1 MAEDVTN
8 PFAAIMGALTSK
20 SASESG
26 RGVRKDNRPGE
37 VNPNLTTQEISRYT
51 KIFGIMK
58 EVIDPDPEAQ
68 KISGTGAAGGNITSQ
83 MAAIQANSGGSGGG
97 GLNLMGLLGAGLLG
111 TALAIVT
118 DTGHLATMALKL
130 AKLIPIKMLKVL
142 PLVGSLINFGFA
154 YDAFQRDKPIEGLWE
169 LTSGIA
175 GLFPGIGT
183 AVSVGMDM
191 IKFMYESNNPK
202 DENGDRDIDF
212 GTWLKTK
219 ASELGAIV
227 WQNIKDGKVYLLSG
241 LYQFGVGIGHMA
253 TLTSDGFTKGLKAW
267 GKIIPAFLGQGDN
280 EDFLMAFDAFTT
292 MAGEGLYSA
301 YVKGKEI
308 ATDSWGW
315 VKNIFDKVGE
325 NFRKVFYGAL
335 DVINESLQKA
345 SDKIWGWLP
354 DWAKPEV
361 APRLSSA
368 EQARAGENAQ
378 KMMDRAAQVKRDRE
392 KYLSGELYQEKLDVE
407 TAAILKQ
414 LDAAEAK
421 KFGTDIKD
429 GYISKNGNVTAFDDE
444 DSILAA
450 KAGGPIDKMLDGNS
464 KTMSTISDIN
474 KNQLSVLIS
483 IRDGINAL
491 VSQSGKTGPLDI
503 QFSSNKLTTEFYA

>member
-20 SASESG
+20 SAPKSG
-26 RGVRKDNRPGE
+26 RSVRKDNRPGE
-37 VNPNLTTQEISRYT
+37 VNPNLTSQEISRYT

-58 EVIDPDPEAQ
+58 GVIDPDPEAQ
-68 KISGTGAAGGNITSQ
+68 KISGTAAAGGDTASQ
-83 MAAIQANSGGSGGG
+83 MAAIQAGGNGGNGAGGG
-97 GLNLMGLLGAGLLG
+97 NLMSLLGAGLLG

-142 PLVGSLINFGFA
+142 PLVGSLINFGYA
-154 YDAFQRDKPIEGLWE
+154 YDAFQRNKPIDGIWE

-212 GTWLKTK
+212 GTWLKEK
-219 ASELGAIV
+219 GRALGEKIWTSIV
-227 WQNIKDGKVYLLSG
+227 DGKVPLLSG

-253 TLTSDGFTKGLKAW
+253 TLDFAKGFKAW
-267 GKIIPAFLGQGDN
+267 GKILPAFLGQGDN
-280 EDFLMAFDAFTT
+280 EEFLMAFDAFTT
-292 MAGEGLYSA
+292 LAGEELNPA
-301 YVKGKEI
+301 YQKGREI

-315 VKNIFDKVGE
+315 LTNVFDEIGNTLFKVFEGAQDIFDEAIRLGKNDLIRRANKIPG
-325 NFRKVFYGAL
+325 
-335 DVINESLQKA
+335 INMDL
-345 SDKIWGWLP
+345 IP
-354 DWAKPEV
+354 KPLTREE
-361 APRLSSA
+361 RRSA
-368 EQARAGENAQ
+368 DENAQ

-392 KYLSGELYQEKLDVE
+392 KYLSGELFQEE
-407 TAAILKQ
+407 QEAAIKKM
-414 LDAAEAK
+414 LDAEEAK
-421 KFGTDIKD
+421 KFGTNIQD

-450 KAGGPIDKMLDGNS
+450 KTGGPIDKMLDGNS

-483 IRDGINAL
+483 IRNGINAL
-491 VSQSGKTGPLDI
+491 VSQSGKTGPTDI

>member
-1 MAEDVTN
+1 VAEDVTN

-20 SASESG
+20 SAPKSG
-26 RGVRKDNRPGE
+26 RSVRKDNRPGE
-37 VNPNLTTQEISRYT
+37 VNPNLTSQEISRYT
-51 KIFGIMK
+51 KIFGVMK
-58 EVIDPDPEAQ
+58 GVIDPDPEAQ
-68 KISGTGAAGGNITSQ
+68 KISGTAAAGGDTASQ
-83 MAAIQANSGGSGGG
+83 MAAIQAGGNGGNGAGGG
-97 GLNLMGLLGAGLLG
+97 NLMSLLGAGLLG

-142 PLVGSLINFGFA
+142 PLVGSLINFGYA
-154 YDAFQRDKPIEGLWE
+154 YDAFQRDKPIEGIWE

-212 GTWLKTK
+212 GTWLKEK
-219 ASELGAIV
+219 GRALGEKIWTSIV
-227 WQNIKDGKVYLLSG
+227 DGKVPLLSG
-241 LYQFGVGIGHMA
+241 MYQFGVGIGHMA
-253 TLTSDGFTKGLKAW
+253 TLDFAKGFKAW
-267 GKIIPAFLGQGDN
+267 GEIIPAILGQGDN

-292 MAGEGLYSA
+292 LAGNELNDVYQ
-301 YVKGKEI
+301 KGKEI

-315 VKNIFDKVGE
+315 VVNIFDKVGE
-325 NFRKVFYGAL
+325 NFREVFYGAL
-335 DVINESLQKA
+335 GVMDDALQKA
-345 SDKIWGWLP
+345 SDKIWDWLP
-354 DWAKPEV
+354 DWAKPEGV
-361 APRLSSA
+361 ELLPTA
-368 EQARAGENAQ
+368 ERARAAANAKKQ
-378 KMMDRAAQVKRDRE
+378 MARAAQVKRDRE
-392 KYLSGELYQEKLDVE
+392 KYLSGELFQEEDE
-407 TAAILKQ
+407 AAIKKQ
-414 LDAAEAK
+414 LDAAEVK
-421 KFGTDIKD
+421 INDGIKD

-450 KAGGPIDKMLDGNS
+450 KTGGPIDKMLDGNS

-483 IRDGINAL
+483 IRNGINAL
-491 VSQSGKTGPLDI
+491 VSQSGKTGPTDI

>member
-1 MAEDVTN
+1 
-8 PFAAIMGALTSK
+8 MGALTSK
-20 SASESG
+20 SAPKSG
-26 RGVRKDNRPGE
+26 RSVRKDNRPGE
-37 VNPNLTTQEISRYT
+37 VNPNLTSQEISRYT

-58 EVIDPDPEAQ
+58 GVIDPDPEAQ
-68 KISGTGAAGGNITSQ
+68 KISGTTAAGGDTASQ
-83 MAAIQANSGGSGGG
+83 MAAIQAGGNGAGGG
-97 GLNLMGLLGAGLLG
+97 NLMSLLGAGLLG

-142 PLVGSLINFGFA
+142 PLVGSLINFGYA

-191 IKFMYESNNPK
+191 IKFMYEYNNPK
-202 DENGDRDIDF
+202 DENTGERDIDF
-212 GTWLKTK
+212 GTWLKEKTF
-219 ASELGAIV
+219 ALGEKIWTNIV
-227 WQNIKDGKVYLLSG
+227 DGKVPLLSG

-253 TLTSDGFTKGLKAW
+253 TLDFAKGFKAW
-267 GKIIPAFLGQGDN
+267 GKILPAFLGQGDN
-280 EDFLMAFDAFTT
+280 EEFLMAFDAFTT
-292 MAGEGLYSA
+292 LAGNNLNDVYQ
-301 YVKGKEI
+301 KGKEV

-315 VKNIFDKVGE
+315 IVNVFDQIGSSLRSVFEGAIDIFNDMV
-325 NFRKVFYGAL
+325 
-335 DVINESLQKA
+335 
-345 SDKIWGWLP
+345 
-354 DWAKPEV
+354 
-361 APRLSSA
+361 
-368 EQARAGENAQ
+368 RAGQNKIIDIANKVPGINIDRIEDPDAMSEAERRQAAWNAQ
-378 KMMDRAAQVKRDRE
+378 QMRRKQERDARMTAEEQRAEEILHLTPAEYRAFK
-392 KYLSGELYQEKLDVE
+392 STNKLPSE
-407 TAAILKQ
+407 I
-414 LDAAEAK
+414 E
-421 KFGTDIKD
+421 D

-450 KAGGPIDKMLDGNS
+450 KTGGPIDKMLDGNS

-483 IRDGINAL
+483 IRNGINAL
-491 VSQSGKTGPLDI
+491 VSQSGKTGPTDI

>member
-20 SASESG
+20 SAPKSG
-26 RGVRKDNRPGE
+26 RSVRKDNRPGE
-37 VNPNLTTQEISRYT
+37 VNPNLTSQEISRYT
-51 KIFGIMK
+51 KIFGVMK
-58 EVIDPDPEAQ
+58 GVIDPDPEAQ
-68 KISGTGAAGGNITSQ
+68 KISGTAAAGGDTASQ
-83 MAAIQANSGGSGGG
+83 MAAIQAGGNGGNGAGGG
-97 GLNLMGLLGAGLLG
+97 NLMSLLGAGLLG

-142 PLVGSLINFGFA
+142 PLVGSLINFGYA
-154 YDAFQRDKPIEGLWE
+154 YDAFQRDKPIEGIWE

-212 GTWLKTK
+212 GTWLKEK
-219 ASELGAIV
+219 GRALGEKIWTSIV
-227 WQNIKDGKVYLLSG
+227 DGKVPLLSG
-241 LYQFGVGIGHMA
+241 MYQFGVGIGHMA
-253 TLTSDGFTKGLKAW
+253 TLDFAKGFKAW
-267 GKIIPAFLGQGDN
+267 GEIIPAILGQGDN

-292 MAGEGLYSA
+292 LAGNELNDVYQ
-301 YVKGKEI
+301 KGKEI

-315 VKNIFDKVGE
+315 VVNIFDKVGE
-325 NFRKVFYGAL
+325 NFREVFYGAL
-335 DVINESLQKA
+335 GVMDDALQKA
-345 SDKIWGWLP
+345 SDKIWDWLP
-354 DWAKPEV
+354 DWAKPEGV
-361 APRLSSA
+361 ELLPTA
-368 EQARAGENAQ
+368 ERARAAANAKKQ
-378 KMMDRAAQVKRDRE
+378 MARAAQVKRDRE
-392 KYLSGELYQEKLDVE
+392 KYLSGELFQEEDE
-407 TAAILKQ
+407 AAIKKQ
-414 LDAAEAK
+414 LDAAEVK
-421 KFGTDIKD
+421 INDGIKD

-450 KAGGPIDKMLDGNS
+450 KTGGPIDKMLDGNS

-483 IRDGINAL
+483 IRNGINAL
-491 VSQSGKTGPLDI
+491 VSQSGKTGPTDI

>member
-20 SASESG
+20 SAPKSERS
-26 RGVRKDNRPGE
+26 VRKDNRPGE

-58 EVIDPDPEAQ
+58 DVIDPDPEAQ
-68 KISGTGAAGGNITSQ
+68 KISGITAAGGDTASQ
-83 MAAIQANSGGSGGG
+83 MAAIQAGGNGGNGGG
-97 GLNLMGLLGAGLLG
+97 GVNLMGLLGAGLLG

-130 AKLIPIKMLKVL
+130 AKLVPIKMLKVL
-142 PLVGSLINFGFA
+142 PLVGSLINFGYA

-191 IKFMYESNNPK
+191 IKFMYEYNNPK
-202 DENGDRDIDF
+202 DENTGERDIDF
-212 GTWLKTK
+212 GTWLKEKTF
-219 ASELGAIV
+219 ALGEKIWTNIV
-227 WQNIKDGKVYLLSG
+227 DGKVPLLSG

-253 TLTSDGFTKGLKAW
+253 TLDFAKGFKAW
-267 GKIIPAFLGQGDN
+267 GKIIPAMLGQGDN

-292 MAGEGLYSA
+292 LAGNELNDVYQ
-301 YVKGKEI
+301 KGKEI

-315 VKNIFDKVGE
+315 VVNIFDKVGE
-325 NFRKVFYGAL
+325 NFREVFYGAL
-335 DVINESLQKA
+335 GVIDDALQKA
-345 SDKIWGWLP
+345 SDKIWDWLP
-354 DWAKPEV
+354 DWAKPERV
-361 APRLSSA
+361 ELLPTA
-368 EQARAGENAQ
+368 ERARAAANAKKQ
-378 KMMDRAAQVKRDRE
+378 MARAAQVKRDRE
-392 KYLSGELYQEKLDVE
+392 KYLSGELFQEEDE
-407 TAAILKQ
+407 AAIKKQ
-414 LDAAEAK
+414 LDAEVAK
-421 KFGTDIKD
+421 KFGNNIKD

-450 KAGGPIDKMLDGNS
+450 KTGGPIDKMLDGNS

-483 IRDGINAL
+483 IRNGINAL
-491 VSQSGKTGPLDI
+491 VSQSGKTGPTDI